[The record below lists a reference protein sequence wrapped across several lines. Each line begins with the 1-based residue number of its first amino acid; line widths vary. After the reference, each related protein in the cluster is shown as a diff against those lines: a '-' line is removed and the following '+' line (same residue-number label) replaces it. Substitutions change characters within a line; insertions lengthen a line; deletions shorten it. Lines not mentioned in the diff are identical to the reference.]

1 MDEAIAPETARGP
14 SKWTRWLLM
23 LLAAAVT
30 TAALAT
36 VWSVWY
42 RPGGIDADRILQ
54 LALTEYMGERWETA
68 RRLAEQAE
76 IAPDKESDAY
86 RLSQFLRGA
95 AGVRLADEQVE
106 RQQKRAEMAA
116 AIPYLQWNAEHG
128 YPPARSSEGEQLL
141 GRGLLVVGR
150 FAEAVRPLEAAIGE
164 DPTLARDLLLLLAEA
179 KLQAPSIDPRGAL
192 PDVDRLL
199 EMPNLRSDQRDD
211 ALLVRGRVLTALGN
225 WDEARRT
232 IDAVQSAEKQGPAR
246 LATAELLIARAHS
259 LLSADA
265 RDKVPQPAIRMLDEA
280 IEILDEV
287 SRQDDRGLG
296 PAARYLAGRAHRIAG
311 RGPEALGIFANLR
324 QSGRQTAE
332 AIAAGVEELE
342 LLAEMG
348 QYEDVVLATRAT
360 IREIGDPQAFDA
372 RWLSLPTLKSRL
384 AAVGEKIRGAEAF
397 DAAVEFAKVLPPVFA
412 PAEALQMQAQGHRQW
427 GNSVLRRFNSMLGD
441 GGTDGRREG
450 RRHLR
455 DAGDAYAEAA
465 RVMFTEAAY
474 TDLLWQAIDSYQA
487 GRAYA
492 RSLELL
498 DDYLRYESRQRKPRG
513 LIAQGRARL
522 AIGQPR
528 RALLPLVDCIEEY
541 PRDSLR
547 YEARLLAAVARAELG
562 DVDQSRQLLEGN
574 LFDGRLAPSSP
585 VYRDS
590 LFILGELLFRHAYR
604 QHLRLTTPA
613 GAGERIKPG
622 DHPSDEV
629 AEQFTKNQ
637 QVLDDAILRLDQA
650 AHRDKSYGNDLRSRR
665 AAYLAAE
672 AHQLAAFWPGIVAE
686 DPETLES
693 ARRQLRQQ
701 RTGHLTEARQAFA
714 GLRTL
719 LNALDERDELM
730 SWEPSML
737 RNCYLAEADMLFE
750 LGQTAEAAEAYQNT
764 AHRFLN
770 EPLALEALLRQ
781 GQCFERLGRSADAQ
795 RVLQQAARVL
805 ERIPAEKDAGFAKTT
820 RYDRPDWISLLEW
833 LQKT

>member
-1 MDEAIAPETARGP
+1 MDEPIATETARRL
-14 SKWTRWLLM
+14 SKRARWLLT
-23 LLAAAVT
+23 LLAGVVSLAI
-30 TAALAT
+30 LAT

-42 RPGGIDADRILQ
+42 RAPAPDADRVLRI
-54 LALTEYMGERWETA
+54 ALTEYMGGRWETA
-68 RRLAEQAE
+68 RRLASQADIAADEQ
-76 IAPDKESDAY
+76 SDAY
-86 RLSQFLRGA
+86 RMRQFLQGA
-95 AGVRLADEQVE
+95 AGVRLADEKLE

-116 AIPYLQWNAEHG
+116 AIPFLQWSAKHG
-128 YPPARSSEGEQLL
+128 FPPARSAEGEQLL

-164 DPTLARDLLLLLAEA
+164 DPTLERELLLSVAEA
-179 KLQAPSIDPRGAL
+179 KLQAPSIDPRLAL
-192 PDVDRLL
+192 PDLVRLL
-199 EMPNLRSDQRDD
+199 KIPNLGSDRRED
-211 ALLVRGRVLTALGN
+211 ALLLRGRALTALGR
-225 WDEARRT
+225 WAEARRT
-232 IDAVQSAEKQGPAR
+232 LDAVVGTEKQGPAR
-246 LATAELLIARAHS
+246 LATAELLIAHAQS
-259 LLSADA
+259 LLTADA
-265 RDKVPQPAIRMLDEA
+265 GGTVPPSALRMLGEA
-280 IEILDEV
+280 IEILDEM
-287 SRQDDRGLG
+287 SRQEDDGLG
-296 PAARYLAGRAHRIAG
+296 AAARYLAGRAHRIAG

-348 QYEDVVLATRAT
+348 QFDDAVLAARAT
-360 IREIGDPQAFDA
+360 VREIGDPQAFDA
-372 RWLSLPTLKSRL
+372 QWLSLPTLKSRL
-384 AAVGEKIRGAEAF
+384 AAVGEKMRRAQAF
-397 DAAVEFAKVLPPVFA
+397 AAAVEFARVLPPVFE
-412 PAEALQMQAQGHRQW
+412 PAEALQMQGQGHRQW
-427 GNSVLRRFNSMLGD
+427 GNSVLERFTGVLGD
-441 GGTDGRREG
+441 SGTEG
-450 RRHLR
+450 RSEARQHLR

-465 RVMFTEAAY
+465 RVMFTEPAY
-474 TDLLWQAIDSYQA
+474 TDLLWQAIDSYQS

-498 DDYLRYESRQRKPRG
+498 DDYLRYESRERKPRG

-522 AIGQPR
+522 ATGEAG
-528 RALLPLVDCIEEY
+528 RALLPLADCIEEF

-547 YEARLLAAVARAELG
+547 YEARLLAAVGRAELG
-562 DVDQSRQLLEGN
+562 EVDEARQLLEEN

-590 LFILGELLFRHAYR
+590 LFILGELLYRHACR
-604 QHLRLTTPA
+604 QHLRLTTPT
-613 GAGERIKPG
+613 GATERIEPG
-622 DHPSDEV
+622 DHPRDEV

-650 AHRDKSYGNDLRSRR
+650 AHRDEAHGNPLRSRR

-693 ARRQLRQQ
+693 ARRQLRQKRLSHLSDAQ
-701 RTGHLTEARQAFA
+701 RAFA
-714 GLRTL
+714 ELRSQ
-719 LNALDERDELM
+719 LNALDERDELS
-730 SWEPSML
+730 SWEPAML

-750 LGQTAEAAEAYQNT
+750 LGQIAEAAEAYQNT

-770 EPLALEALLRQ
+770 EPLSLEALLRQ
-781 GQCFERLGRSADAQ
+781 GRCFERLGRSADAK

-805 ERIPAEKDAGFAKTT
+805 ERIPAEKDAGFVKTT
-820 RYDRPDWISLLEW
+820 RYDRPSWVSLLDW